1 MILNAVVLALVDL
14 FDTAVSATVYDGP
27 VPTSVN
33 ESSFV
38 LVGSTGDDDD
48 GAFVE
53 TELSTLGD
61 GTWIDEAGEV
71 VCSAW
76 SWSGGTDLAAHRV
89 IAGGLAADCAAAV
102 AADRTL
108 GGLLVAPGLA
118 QVSAFQYQPRQTTEG
133 AICRFTFSVTYRHVN
148 T

>member
-1 MILNAVVLALVDL
+1 MILNSVILALVDL
-14 FDTAVSATVYDGP
+14 FDASVTATVYDGP
-27 VPTSVN
+27 VPSSVN
-33 ESSFV
+33 KGEFV
-38 LVGSTGDDDD
+38 LVGSTGEDED

-53 TELSTLGD
+53 TELSTLGAGD
-61 GTWIDEAGEV
+61 WIEETGEV

-76 SWSGGTDLAAHRV
+76 SWSGGTDLTAKRVAA
-89 IAGGLAADCAAAV
+89 AALAADCAAAV

-118 QVSAFQYQPRQTTEG
+118 QVSAFQYQPRQTTDG